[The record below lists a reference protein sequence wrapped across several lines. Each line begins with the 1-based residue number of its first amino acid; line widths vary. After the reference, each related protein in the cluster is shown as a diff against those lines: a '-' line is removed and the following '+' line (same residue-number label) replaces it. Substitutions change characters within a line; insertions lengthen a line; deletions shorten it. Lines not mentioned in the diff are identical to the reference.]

1 MPRLALHFYPAVS
14 NDWGNQSESP
24 ASWCPEPVLDPH
36 SPRATVAVEGRRVQ
50 VQGWRY
56 SVRGVNGRSVPVYLL
71 DTDVEENA
79 EQDRR
84 LTDHLYGGD
93 RRYRLCRR

>member
-1 MPRLALHFYPAVS
+1 
-14 NDWGNQSESP
+14 
-24 ASWCPEPVLDPH
+24 
-36 SPRATVAVEGRRVQ
+36 
-50 VQGWRY
+50 
-56 SVRGVNGRSVPVYLL
+56 VNGRSVPVYLL

-93 RRYRLCRR
+93 RRYRLRRR

>member
-1 MPRLALHFYPAVS
+1 
-14 NDWGNQSESP
+14 
-24 ASWCPEPVLDPH
+24 
-36 SPRATVAVEGRRVQ
+36 
-50 VQGWRY
+50 
-56 SVRGVNGRSVPVYLL
+56 VNGRSVPVYLL